1 MPIFAYTAIEAK
13 TGREREG
20 TMECNSPEEASATLK
35 ARGFAPIALATAID
49 RTFAASRPSLRR
61 QLSTFTL
68 GAPVSARAL
77 TVFTRQLATLVKA
90 RMPLLRALEVL
101 IRQEKNTA
109 FRAIIDDVAETI
121 RTGGSFSDGLALHP
135 KVFDRLFLNMAKAGE
150 AGGVLEIVLERV
162 ALFREKAERIKG
174 KVKAAMTYPIIVI
187 TLAVG
192 IVAALMVFVVP
203 KFEEIFASMLKG
215 QPLPA
220 LTQAVL
226 GASRFVSEHALLSG
240 AFIIAVGVC
249 FALFQRTRPGQR
261 VLDWLAIRA
270 PLAGDLFL
278 KAAIAR
284 FARTFGTLLSS
295 GVPILQALAI
305 TGETSGNV
313 HVTGAINVV
322 RARVQQGENVAAP
335 LAASRIFPAMVASM
349 IEVGEE
355 TGSLAEML
363 GRIADVYDEEVDNS
377 VASLTS
383 LLEPLMIVFLAL
395 LVGTIVI
402 ALFLPILSI
411 VQNLQ

>member
-1 MPIFAYTAIEAK
+1 MPTFAYTAIEAK
-13 TGREREG
+13 TGRERDG
-20 TMECNSPEEASATLK
+20 VMESNSPEEASATLK
-35 ARGFAPIALATAID
+35 ARGLAPIAIATATD
-49 RTFAASRPSLRR
+49 RPSKPPSRSLRQR
-61 QLSTFTL
+61 LAAITL
-68 GAPVSARAL
+68 GSPVRPKAL
-77 TVFTRQLATLVKA
+77 TLFTRQLGTLVTA

-101 IRQEKNTA
+101 SRQEKNPA

-121 RTGGSFSDGLALHP
+121 RTGGSFSDGLAAHP
-135 KVFDRLFLNMAKAGE
+135 KVFDRLYLNMAKAGE
-150 AGGVLEIVLERV
+150 AGGVLEIVLERI

-192 IVAALMVFVVP
+192 IVGALMVFVVP

-220 LTQAVL
+220 LTQVVL
-226 GASRFVSEHALLSG
+226 GASRFVSEQALLSAALLFASG
-240 AFIIAVGVC
+240 VSIA
-249 FALFQRTRPGQR
+249 LLQRTPPGQR
-261 VLDWLAIRA
+261 ALDWLAIRA
-270 PLAGDLFL
+270 PLIGDLFL

-305 TGETSGNV
+305 TGETSGNR
-313 HVTGAINVV
+313 HVTDAIDVV
-322 RARVQQGENVAAP
+322 RSRVQHGENVAAP

-355 TGSLAEML
+355 TGALAEML
-363 GRIADVYDEEVDNS
+363 GRIANVYDEEVDNS

-411 VQNLQ
+411 VQHLQ